1 MSRKVV
7 RLTVDNFSA
16 VVSPCRACLLWELD
30 PVRRTRVAPEDA
42 VAEKQAWISSVLLE
56 WGSCG
61 RVVLVDDVPVG
72 YVMYAPPAFVPG
84 AEGFPTAPVS
94 SDAVLMTTAYVEPKH
109 RGGGLA
115 RMLVQGM
122 ARDLMERESFGQGP
136 LRAVECFGDARLA
149 QHGGKQAGLLPV
161 GFLGSVGFKT
171 QRGHF
176 TTPRMRM
183 DLTAAVR
190 WRDEV
195 ELALDRL
202 LRAVRPAPEATRQK
216 S

>member
-1 MSRKVV
+1 MSRRVV

-16 VVSPCRACLLWELD
+16 VNAPCRSCLVWELD
-30 PVRRTRVAPEDA
+30 PVRRTRVVAEDA

-61 RVVLVDDVPVG
+61 RVVVVDDVPVG
-72 YVMYAPPAFVPG
+72 YVMYAPPAYVPG
-84 AEGFPTAPVS
+84 AERFATAPVS
-94 SDAVLMTTAYVEPKH
+94 ADAVLMTTAYVEPQH

-122 ARDLMERESFGQGP
+122 ARDLMERDSFTNGA
-136 LRAVECFGDARLA
+136 LRAVECFGDARSER
-149 QHGGKQAGLLPV
+149 HGRNQGGLLPE

-171 QRGHF
+171 QRGHVM
-176 TTPRMRM
+176 TPRMRM
-183 DLTAAVR
+183 DLTAALR
-190 WRDEV
+190 WREEV

>member
-16 VVSPCRACLLWELD
+16 INAPCTSCLLWELD
-30 PVRRTRVAPEDA
+30 PVRRARVAEGDA
-42 VAEKQAWISSVLLE
+42 LAEKQAWISMVLRD

-61 RVVLVDDVPVG
+61 RVVLVDDEPVG

-84 AEGFPTAPVS
+84 ADGYPTAPVS
-94 SDAVLMTTAYVEPKH
+94 ADAVLMTTAYVVPKH

-122 ARDLMERESFGQGP
+122 ARDLMERQSFAEG
-136 LRAVECFGDARLA
+136 LRAVECFGDAHPDQRMTT
-149 QHGGKQAGLLPV
+149 HRGLLPV

-171 QRGHF
+171 QRNHRA
-176 TTPRMRM
+176 TPRMRM
-183 DLTAAVR
+183 DLATALR

-202 LRAVRPAPEATRQK
+202 LSAVRPAPEATRQEL
-216 S
+216 